1 MSLRQPVLSWLLAP
15 RVWQASRSC
24 LSPGLPLRHRCT
36 LQLAPAA
43 PSQLLPSAMTP
54 QALLGPLGQSFHQD
68 GSRLHSE
75 AAPRLTGNTFLP
87 QHTFQVRATLLLT
100 SPCHQG
106 LPQAA
111 SNQKRGSFHLGP
123 QTPHVRQNMVLGWV
137 WKDQFIYISASPRG
151 MAWQLTNGPLT
162 SYWP

>member
-24 LSPGLPLRHRCT
+24 LSPRLPLRHRHT

-68 GSRLHSE
+68 GSSQITFWGSSQTHGKHILATTYIPSSGCPAIDLTLPSRTVPGSLQPGKRLF
-75 AAPRLTGNTFLP
+75 PLGTPNT
-87 QHTFQVRATLLLT
+87 T
-100 SPCHQG
+100 C
-106 LPQAA
+106 QAKYSA
-111 SNQKRGSFHLGP
+111 GMRMEGP
-123 QTPHVRQNMVLGWV
+123 
-137 WKDQFIYISASPRG
+137 IYLHFSKP
-151 MAWQLTNGPLT
+151 
-162 SYWP
+162 